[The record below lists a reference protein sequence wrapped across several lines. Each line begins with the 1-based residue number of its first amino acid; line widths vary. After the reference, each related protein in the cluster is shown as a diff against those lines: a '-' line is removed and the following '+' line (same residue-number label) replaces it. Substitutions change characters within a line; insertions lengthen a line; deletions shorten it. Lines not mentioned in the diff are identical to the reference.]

1 MTQALKQKALILAHL
16 KTFGS
21 ITSWLAITEFHI
33 TRLSEY
39 IRQLRRE
46 DGWII
51 DDKFESE
58 EDKHWK
64 RYYLIKDKQ
73 VNKL

>member
-16 KTFGS
+16 KLFGS
-21 ITSWLAITEFHI
+21 ITSWDAIERFHI

-51 DDKFESE
+51 DDKFESNG
-58 EDKHWK
+58 DKHWK

-73 VNKL
+73 VNKI

>member
-1 MTQALKQKALILAHL
+1 MTTNIKQKALILTHL
-16 KTFGS
+16 KLFGS
-21 ITSWLAITEFHI
+21 ITSWLAIENFHI

-58 EDKHWK
+58 GDKHWM
-64 RYYLIKDKQ
+64 RYYLIKDKH
-73 VNKL
+73 VNKI

>member
-1 MTQALKQKALILAHL
+1 MLKQKALILAHL
-16 KTFGS
+16 KLFGS
-21 ITSWLAITEFHI
+21 ITSWLAIENFHI

-51 DDKFESE
+51 DDKWETDGVKKWKVYLLRES
-58 EDKHWK
+58 K
-64 RYYLIKDKQ
+64 
-73 VNKL
+73 